1 MKLSARSTLGA
12 LLVLLPLVLSCT
24 QGKQWKGSGTIPSA
38 APPDHSVHPP
48 SEQVV
53 ARARNH
59 MASGAYQEAIDIL
72 KAAYHE
78 APRDRLL
85 ASAYIDSL
93 ETMAATADRAFHQQH
108 FSSAGKTY
116 AVLQNN
122 RRYLKGIDRA
132 LSFSFTGLSDKLEM
146 CKKALLTGGFDA
158 YRNGHL
164 DQAIAL
170 WQDLLVI
177 DPQNT
182 AIQDALRTA
191 KRQQKNLQEVE

>member
-1 MKLSARSTLGA
+1 MKRFRRSILLA
-12 LLVLLPLVLSCT
+12 LVVLLPLVLSCT
-24 QGKQWKGSGTIPSA
+24 QGKRWKGSDIIPSGP
-38 APPDHSVHPP
+38 PPDHSVHPP
-48 SEQVV
+48 PDQAV
-53 ARARNH
+53 AQARTH
-59 MASGAYQEAIDIL
+59 MASGAYQAAIDTL
-72 KAAYHE
+72 QAAYRE
-78 APRDRLL
+78 QSQDRQL

-93 ETMAATADRAFHQQH
+93 EAMAATADRAFQRQD
-108 FSSAGKTY
+108 FGTAGKTY
-116 AVLQNN
+116 DVLRKNHRQ
-122 RRYLKGIDRA
+122 YMGFDQELT
-132 LSFSFTGLSDKLEM
+132 FSFAGLTDKLDI
-146 CKKALLTGGFDA
+146 CKKALFTGGFEA